1 MANHFLKENGI
12 NQTISEKSYANLGEE
27 NQPTIHEGFVAR
39 EMEAKGENSN
49 RIQINKEIK
58 ESNAKAAIVYTLKKD
73 AEEIKDTETIV
84 RSLSPTEKKEIT
96 RLSKELKTYISFDQI
111 EDKKRMLNNWSN
123 SARVNNLFKEDTK
136 TLNLIESQM

>member
-1 MANHFLKENGI
+1 MSFCF
-12 NQTISEKSYANLGEE
+12 SS
-27 NQPTIHEGFVAR
+27 F
-39 EMEAKGENSN
+39 
-49 RIQINKEIK
+49 
-58 ESNAKAAIVYTLKKD
+58 AKAAIVYTLKKD

-84 RSLSPTEKKEIT
+84 HSLSPREKKEIT

-136 TLNLIESQM
+136 TLNLIESQMELVKKADSLILKESERLLKNYYPTIDQKNLSDYQVKTLAN